1 MPISPGQR
9 ARLPVTL
16 PVTGPSARVLAA
28 LIALAVFVTLGL
40 RLGVTMRADGSGP
53 FEALWSMYRFFTVI
67 TNTALGIVAAMV
79 AMGVGPG
86 PQVQGA
92 LLLAIGAVAVVYHL
106 LLAGLVSQ
114 TGLEAVLDE
123 MLHTV
128 IPAVYA
134 LYWLLFAPKEGLS
147 YGAVPL
153 WLSYPLVYCGYALMR
168 GEIDGIYPY
177 PFLDVAA
184 EGMISV
190 SFNVLGLLAAFWIGG
205 LAIVAVGRRLPG

>member
-79 AMGVGPG
+79 AMGVRPG

-106 LLAGLVSQ
+106 LLAGLVSL

-128 IPAVYA
+128 IPAVFA

-147 YGAVPL
+147 YGAGGGAA
-153 WLSYPLVYCGYALMR
+153 WHSAR
-168 GEIDGIYPY
+168 GIICT
-177 PFLDVAA
+177 
-184 EGMISV
+184 
-190 SFNVLGLLAAFWIGG
+190 WWT
-205 LAIVAVGRRLPG
+205 GRRSSSAPTTRCRR